1 MAEGLPGH
9 LPKRLGTWQW
19 GGSSV
24 LRAQGGALPHPFFT
38 KWPQCA
44 RSSAEDAGHV
54 EMSRTHV
61 LTSREIGEKPVTTP
75 SARASNGG
83 GRGHSGSSRWASNL
97 AWG

>member
-9 LPKRLGTWQW
+9 LPKRLGTRQW
-19 GGSSV
+19 GGSSA
-24 LRAQGGALPHPFFT
+24 LRAQGGALPHPCFT

-54 EMSRTHV
+54 EMSR
-61 LTSREIGEKPVTTP
+61 EIGEKPVTTP
-75 SARASNGG
+75 SARASDGG

>member
-9 LPKRLGTWQW
+9 LPKRLGTRQW
-19 GGSSV
+19 GGRST
-24 LRAQGGALPHPFFT
+24 LRAQGGALPHPCFT

-54 EMSRTHV
+54 EMSR
-61 LTSREIGEKPVTTP
+61 EIDEKPVTTP
-75 SARASNGG
+75 SARASDGG